1 MRYAL
6 SMLVALF
13 ITSASFADVTESSA
27 DVLACQLDAV
37 TSIDASADEQCDAT
51 ASYGQKKAVV
61 HGDPRGRC
69 EIFIAYD
76 YCARRAVEKA
86 LEKCRCK
93 YRVCELVED
102 PRL

>member
-6 SMLVALF
+6 TMLVALF
-13 ITSASFADVTESSA
+13 ITSASFAADGESA

-37 TSIDASADEQCDAT
+37 SSIDASADEQCDAT
-51 ASYGQKKAVV
+51 ASYGQQKAVV
-61 HGDPRGRC
+61 HGDPKGRC

-93 YRVCELVED
+93 YRVCTIVED